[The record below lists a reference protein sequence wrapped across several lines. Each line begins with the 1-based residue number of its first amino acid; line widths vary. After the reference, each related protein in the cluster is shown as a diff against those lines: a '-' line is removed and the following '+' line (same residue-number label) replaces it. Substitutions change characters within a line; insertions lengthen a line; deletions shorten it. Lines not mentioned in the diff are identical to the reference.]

1 VPVVVLALAFAALAG
16 VFVFARPQYRDPSPD
31 ATIKLP
37 DRKPAVDAAGAA
49 GWVWPEG
56 VPGWRPEERFQD
68 YNPSGL
74 QSVELATARLAAAR
88 AALDADDVRVLAS
101 TRPNKQGVL
110 AILAA
115 PTLYRSPV
123 ETCLAAVLQSG
134 PVVWQCPGAA
144 TSGDDLA
151 SAHVLLAAAGFRAP
165 GELRGRRSLYL
176 VGVARGDV
184 SRVVLD
190 GMGEIYTRGKTWGE
204 FDAALT
210 VPVDGSRLSVYGRG
224 GLLETVPLRLA
235 PGQQR
240 VLR

>member
-1 VPVVVLALAFAALAG
+1 VPVVVLALALSGVAAVFA
-16 VFVFARPQYRDPSPD
+16 FARPQYRDASPGE
-31 ATIKLP
+31 TIKLP

-49 GWVWPEG
+49 GWVWPDG
-56 VPGWRPEERFQD
+56 VPGWRPEARFHG

-74 QSVELATARLAAAR
+74 QSVELTEARLSAAR
-88 AALDADDVRVLAS
+88 SGLDADGVRVLAS
-101 TRPNKQGVL
+101 LRPNRRGVL

-115 PTLYRSPV
+115 PTLYQTPV

-134 PVVWQCPGAA
+134 PVVWQCPGA
-144 TSGDDLA
+144 TNSKDDLA
-151 SAHVLLAAAGFRAP
+151 GAHVLVAGAAFRAS
-165 GELRGRRSLYL
+165 GEPRGRRSLYL

-204 FDAALT
+204 FDPALM
-210 VPVDGSRLSVYGRG
+210 VPAGGTRLSVYGRD
-224 GLLETVPLRLA
+224 GLLETVAVRLA

-240 VLR
+240 VFR